1 MNQEQNGTGLQFDLH
16 FEEGFH
22 EEKPRRCTRI
32 KEVLFGDK
40 GNIALLVNISPPCS
54 GKLYEIDDREIHL
67 LLLSAYFA
75 GQTFCPEQKWP
86 MSVHIYIPL
95 IENPER
101 HDHIKVA
108 EVKNIALGEIR
119 RVGPRLEDSTEFRK
133 GIQLD

>member
-1 MNQEQNGTGLQFDLH
+1 MNQEEGNTDSQFDLY

-22 EEKPRRCTRI
+22 EEEPRRCTRI
-32 KEVLFGDK
+32 KEVLFGAR
-40 GNIALLVNISPPCS
+40 GNIGLLVAFSPPCS

-75 GQTFCPEQKWP
+75 GQKFCPVQKWP

-95 IENPER
+95 VENPELR
-101 HDHIKVA
+101 DHIEVD

-119 RVGPRLEDSTEFRK
+119 RRVAQVRR
-133 GIQLD
+133 